1 MNAAATVERNRLGT
15 MQPFK
20 IRESGVLPEMP
31 HRLLTAAFLLSASAL
46 LAAQSAPSFE
56 LNRDTTTI
64 NNAGTIV
71 QGDFNGD
78 GKPDLV
84 TGGGPASQ
92 NQLTLR
98 LGNGDGTFQAPTV
111 IGTAGDSQIRDLLAA
126 DINNDG
132 KLDLVASIYGTG
144 FEVFYGNGDGTF
156 QPGVLVDVPNGPEGI
171 AAGDFN
177 GDGLLDIAVGDDQG
191 DVEIWT
197 NEGGKSFAQSA
208 TYNLNGGLLH
218 IDKVRAGSIDGDGI
232 IDLAAISSNTAY
244 LLWND
249 GKGNFTTTT
258 LNVYPGISDL
268 NVEDLNQDGMDDV
281 IVAYGCD
288 SSGSENCQG
297 IDVWY
302 GQGDEKTFYRHAVT
316 VYNVYLSQIWGVDV
330 NGDGIGDLVAA
341 SPGAGQNQ
349 ETVYVFTGNPDGSFS
364 QTPLSYVTATLPTGY
379 PSGEYTSSAM
389 VPGDWNRDGMIDFAV
404 TLPPVSQAE
413 ILINGGNRA
422 PCATSQI
429 SPAVTVCQPVNGT
442 YLPSPVTV
450 EANAYDKNT
459 VTAMQEYI
467 DGNLDYSEDVTSFT
481 KSFTLGLGPHL
492 LVTKAW
498 DATGL
503 SFRSDRDIT
512 VYSGSPYPA
521 CAAAYQ
527 SASICLPSGTSSAS
541 PVHILANGW
550 SPAAPTA
557 AQLYIDGD
565 LVINTDNCSD
575 SDCQGGTSY
584 VDTTQSLSSGTHDLV
599 FKLWDAAGNVYEA
612 QKTITVN

>member
-1 MNAAATVERNRLGT
+1 ML
-15 MQPFK
+15 
-20 IRESGVLPEMP
+20 
-31 HRLLTAAFLLSASAL
+31 HRLLAATFLLSTSAL
-46 LAAQSAPSFE
+46 LAAQTSPSFE
-56 LNRDTTTI
+56 MNRDTYTVD
-64 NNAGTIV
+64 NAGTIV

-84 TGGGPASQ
+84 MGGGASSQ
-92 NQLTLR
+92 DQLTLR

-111 IGTAGDSQIRDLLAA
+111 IGTAGSDSQTRDLLAA
-126 DINNDG
+126 DINGDG
-132 KLDLVASIYGTG
+132 KLDIVACVYGTG
-144 FEVFYGNGDGTF
+144 FEIFLGHGDGTF
-156 QPGVLVDVPNGPEGI
+156 QPGVMVDVPNGPESI

-177 GDGLLDIAVGDDQG
+177 GDGRVDIAVGDDEG

-197 NEGGKSFAQSA
+197 NEGGTTFAETA

-218 IDKVRAGSIDGDGI
+218 IDKIRAGSIDGDGI

-249 GKGNFTTTT
+249 GNGDFTTTT

-281 IVAYGCD
+281 IVAYGCE
-288 SSGSENCQG
+288 SNGSENCQG

-302 GQGDEKTFYRHAVT
+302 GQGDQKTFYRHAVT
-316 VYNVYLSQIWGVDV
+316 VYNVTLSQVWGVDV

-341 SPGAGQNQ
+341 SASYGQNQ
-349 ETVYVFTGNPDGSFS
+349 ETVYVFTGNPEGSFN
-364 QTPLSYVTATLPTGY
+364 QTPLSYATATLPTGY

-389 VPGDWNRDGMIDFAV
+389 VPGDFNRDGMIDFAL
-404 TLPPVSQAE
+404 TLPPVSQTE
-413 ILINGGNRA
+413 ILINGGTHA

-450 EANAYDKNT
+450 EADAHDTNT

-481 KSFTLGLGPHL
+481 HSFTLGPGPHL

-503 SFRSDRDIT
+503 SFRSDRNIT
-512 VYSGSPYPA
+512 VFSGTPYPA
-521 CAAAYQ
+521 CPATYQ
-527 SASICLPSGTSSAS
+527 SASICLPSGGSSAS

-550 SPAAPTA
+550 SVAAPTA
-557 AQLYIDGD
+557 AQLYINGD
-565 LVINTDNCSD
+565 LVVDTDNCTGSGN
-575 SDCQGGTSY
+575 CLGGTSY
-584 VDTTQSLSSGTHDLV
+584 VDTTQSLSSGSYDLV
-599 FKLWDAAGNVYEA
+599 FKLWDADGNVYEA